1 VNKQETAD
9 KSYFNVQQQQK
20 IARRTTGAKGAKN
33 QKSKNQNQINLS

>member
-9 KSYFNVQQQQK
+9 KSYFNVQQQK